1 VVAKQK
7 EKIMKFKSS
16 VVAAIL
22 ASSLAATHTAYAFQS
37 IYIVR
42 HAEKKDASKDPE
54 LSEQGQARAKNLA
67 KMLHDSDI
75 GAIFTSEYLRTQ
87 KTAAPLADDL
97 KIKPSATNDS
107 DKLVKL
113 LKDDTSSKSALVVGH
128 SNTVPDLLKA
138 FGSDQKVE
146 IGENEFD
153 RLYIVTPQKN
163 AKPIV
168 NLIRY

>member
-1 VVAKQK
+1 MMKLNVTLAAVVL
-7 EKIMKFKSS
+7 
-16 VVAAIL
+16 AI
-22 ASSLAATHTAYAFQS
+22 SLAASHTAYAFQS

-54 LSEQGQARAKNLA
+54 LSEQGQARAANLA
-67 KMLHDSDI
+67 KILRDSDI

-87 KTAAPLADDL
+87 KTAAPLADAL
-97 KIKPSATNDS
+97 KIKATALNDS
-107 DKLVKL
+107 AKLIKA

-138 FGSDQKVE
+138 FGSDQKIE

-153 RLYIVTPQKN
+153 RLYILTPQKSG
-163 AKPIV
+163 KPVI